1 MALSPISVS
10 PSLLRP
16 LPTAP
21 RAGDGLSPT
30 KVADPETLAKIKK
43 TAQDFEASYLSN
55 ALASMFAGVE
65 TSDPF
70 GGGEGEA
77 AFKSFLTE
85 AYAKQVS
92 RAGGV
97 GLAAAVQK
105 EMLKMQGLTLEPN
118 P

>member
-1 MALSPISVS
+1 M
-10 PSLLRP
+10 
-16 LPTAP
+16 
-21 RAGDGLSPT
+21 
-30 KVADPETLAKIKK
+30 AKIRK

-55 ALASMFAGVE
+55 ALSSVFSGVE
-65 TSDPF
+65 ASEPF

-85 AYAKQVS
+85 AYAKQIS

-105 EMLKMQGLTLEPN
+105 EILKMQGLDQETN

>member
-1 MALSPISVS
+1 MALSPISLS
-10 PSLLRP
+10 PSLLRQGP
-16 LPTAP
+16 AAPNLPQA
-21 RAGDGLSPT
+21 RA
-30 KVADPETLAKIKK
+30 ADPENMARIRKA
-43 TAQDFEASYLSN
+43 AQDFEASYLSN

-65 TSDPF
+65 TSEPF

-85 AYAKQVS
+85 AYAKQIS

-105 EMLKMQGLTLEPN
+105 EILKMQGLNPEPK

>member
-16 LPTAP
+16 IPAAP
-21 RAGDGLSPT
+21 ALSQSRS
-30 KVADPETLAKIKK
+30 ADPETLAKIRK
-43 TAQDFEASYLSN
+43 TAEDFEASYLSN
-55 ALASMFAGVE
+55 ALSTLFSGVE
-65 TSDPF
+65 TSEPF

-85 AYAKQVS
+85 AYAKQIS

-97 GLAAAVQK
+97 GLAAAVQR
-105 EMLKMQGLTLEPN
+105 EILKMQGLNLETN